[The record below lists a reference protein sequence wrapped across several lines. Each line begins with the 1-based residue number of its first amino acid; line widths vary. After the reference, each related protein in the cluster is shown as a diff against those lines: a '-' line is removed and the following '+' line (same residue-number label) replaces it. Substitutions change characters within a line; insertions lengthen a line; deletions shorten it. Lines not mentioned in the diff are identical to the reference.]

1 MSLVSGVSH
10 PSSSEGPL
18 AAGSYS
24 FNAHFDSGTPRSG
37 LTPTLLHPCEPFTV
51 DKASP
56 GISTTPSAGGVIGVT
71 LNDTATLSGG
81 YSPTGAVTFKLF
93 PPSDP
98 TCEGTAA
105 YTDADPT
112 APYATSPG
120 FVSNAVGV
128 WHWTADYAGDANNN
142 PVSSACAAEAVTVG
156 KASPGISTTPSAGG
170 VIGVT

>member
-1 MSLVSGVSH
+1 M
-10 PSSSEGPL
+10 
-18 AAGSYS
+18 
-24 FNAHFDSGTPRSG
+24 
-37 LTPTLLHPCEPFTV
+37 
-51 DKASP
+51 
-56 GISTTPSAGGVIGVT
+56 
-71 LNDTATLSGG
+71 
-81 YSPTGAVTFKLF
+81 TFKLF

-98 TCEGTAA
+98 TCEGTAS

-142 PVSSACAAEAVTVG
+142 AVSSACAAEAVTVD

-170 VIGVT
+170 VIGVTLNDTATLSGGYSPDGSGDVQALPAE

>member
-1 MSLVSGVSH
+1 M
-10 PSSSEGPL
+10 
-18 AAGSYS
+18 
-24 FNAHFDSGTPRSG
+24 
-37 LTPTLLHPCEPFTV
+37 
-51 DKASP
+51 
-56 GISTTPSAGGVIGVT
+56 
-71 LNDTATLSGG
+71 
-81 YSPTGAVTFKLF
+81 TFKLF

-98 TCEGTAA
+98 TCEGTAS

-142 PVSSACAAEAVTVG
+142 PVSSACAAEAVTVD

-170 VIGVT
+170 VIGVTLNDTATLSRRLQPDGGGDVQALPAE